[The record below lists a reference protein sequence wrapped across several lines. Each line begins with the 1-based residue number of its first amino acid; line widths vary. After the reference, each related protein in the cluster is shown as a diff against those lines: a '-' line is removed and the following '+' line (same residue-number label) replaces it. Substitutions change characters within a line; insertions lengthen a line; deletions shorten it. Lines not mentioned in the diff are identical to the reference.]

1 MQEATIPFDML
12 SPQNPIIHFGEVYL
26 FESDLEDCGY
36 MMSKVR
42 FRVMVDCWYILLRYY
57 LRVDGVKVRSF
68 DTRIFHAFGSNH
80 IHREF
85 QHRESSYE
93 ELKKDGFDFDP
104 EWILSPNQS
113 DMVVPKMVQRK
124 LIQEHIKF

>member
-1 MQEATIPFDML
+1 MVQKVEATIPFDML
-12 SPQNPIIHFGEVYL
+12 SPENPILHFGEVYL

-42 FRVMVDCWYILLRYY
+42 FRVMADCWYILLRYY
-57 LRVDGVKVRSF
+57 LRVDGVRVRSF
-68 DTRIFHAFGSNH
+68 DTRIFHAFGSDN

-93 ELKKDGFDFDP
+93 ELQKSGFDFDP

-113 DMVVPKMVQRK
+113 DMVFPK
-124 LIQEHIKF
+124 LI